1 MQDQDQVKDQEVQV
15 KFTDLKLSE
24 ATLSALDGMG
34 FVSPT
39 PIQAAAIP
47 HLLDGRDLLGKAQ
60 TGTGKTAA
68 FSLPLL
74 SKLNLDQRKPQAIIL
89 APTRE
94 LAIQV
99 AAEVKNLGKNIKGL
113 KVLEIYGGASIVD
126 QMRALKNGTHIVVGT
141 PGRVQDLINR
151 DRLHLDEVQTFV
163 LDEADEMLN
172 MGFVD
177 DVTWIMEKSPETAQ
191 RVLFSATMPP
201 MLRNIVQRFL
211 RNPEHVDVAG
221 KNHTVDKVEQ
231 QYWVVKGIEKDEAMS
246 RLLETEETDASIVFV
261 RTRQDTERLADWLLA
276 RGFKAAALHGDI
288 PQSQR
293 ERTVDNIKQGVIDI
307 LVATDVVA
315 RGLDVPRITHVFNYD
330 IPFDVESYIHRIGR
344 TGRAGRKGKA
354 ILLVRPNQIRMLR
367 TIERVTKSTMSEIQL
382 PERDKVA
389 EARLVKLGAELAE
402 EKEHKAVE
410 KFAELV
416 EKLQE
421 TLEIDA
427 ATLAAI
433 LLKRQQG
440 KRPLFYVGA
449 DPMIAAVE
457 RDKQRRKERRDNP
470 REGGREGGRSF
481 NTQDWDTY
489 QLQVGRDQG
498 VQVKDIVGAL
508 ANELG
513 LVKGSIGAI
522 KLAQGQTYVQLPK
535 AMNSET
541 TGKLSKLRIRQKEV
555 GAVVCD
561 FDDFRESR
569 GGRGGERRGNGG
581 GNGYRGNREGGRGG
595 EGNRGRGGE
604 GHRGQRGSRDGA
616 SAGGNSNGGG
626 YRGNRD
632 GARDGN
638 REGGNRDGE
647 RRFDRNRGG
656 DNRGNHRGER
666 GHGRRTPSSES

>member
-1 MQDQDQVKDQEVQV
+1 M
-15 KFTDLKLSE
+15 SE
-24 ATLSALDGMG
+24 SVIQFNELALNENILSALDSMG

-47 HLLDGRDLLGKAQ
+47 LLLEGRDALGKAQ

-74 SKLNLDQRKPQAIIL
+74 NKIDLNQHKPQAIIM

-94 LAIQV
+94 LASQV
-99 AAEVKNLGKNIKGL
+99 AAEIKNLGRDVKGL

-126 QMRALKNGTHIVVGT
+126 QMRALSRGAHIVVGT
-141 PGRVQDLINR
+141 PGRVKDLLTR
-151 DRLHLDEVQTFV
+151 ERLHLDQAHTFV
-163 LDEADEMLN
+163 LDEADEMLK

-177 DVTWIMEKSPETAQ
+177 DVTWILEKAPESAQ

-201 MLRNIVQRFL
+201 MVKTIVDRYL
-211 RNPEHVDVAG
+211 RNPARVDVAG
-221 KNHTVDKVEQ
+221 TNHTVDKVAQ
-231 QYWVVKGIEKDEAMS
+231 NYWVVKGVEKDEAMS

-261 RTRQDTERLADWLLA
+261 RTRQDTERLADWLSA

-288 PQSQR
+288 PQSIR

-354 ILLVRPNQIRMLR
+354 ILLVRTNQIRMLR
-367 TIERVTKSTMSEIQL
+367 TIERVTKSQMEEIDL
-382 PERDKVA
+382 PARDKVA
-389 EARLVKLGAELAE
+389 EARLVKLGAELEAD
-402 EKEHKAVE
+402 KEHKALE
-410 KFAELV
+410 SFAELI

-421 TLEIDA
+421 SLEIDA
-427 ATLAAI
+427 TTLAAM

-440 KRPLFYVGA
+440 KRPLFYKGP
-449 DPMIAAVE
+449 DPMIEAIE
-457 RDKQRRKERRDNP
+457 RDKKRRKERRENP
-470 REGGREGGRSF
+470 RDSRDGGRNYGG
-481 NTQDWDTY
+481 NTADWETY
-489 QLQVGRDQG
+489 QLQVGREQG

-513 LVKGSIGAI
+513 LTKGSIGAI
-522 KLAQGQTYVQLPK
+522 KLAQGHTFVQLPK
-535 AMNSET
+535 TMNSEV

-569 GGRGGERRGNGG
+569 GGRRDGGPRG
-581 GNGYRGNREGGRGG
+581 GNRDGARQGHRGQREGGGYRGNREGGRG
-595 EGNRGRGGE
+595 
-604 GHRGQRGSRDGA
+604 SRDG
-616 SAGGNSNGGG
+616 G
-626 YRGNRD
+626 
-632 GARDGN
+632 GN
-638 REGGNRDGE
+638 REGGE

-656 DNRGNHRGER
+656 DHRGSHRGER
-666 GHGRRTPSSES
+666 SPRSES

>member
-1 MQDQDQVKDQEVQV
+1 MQDSVIQ
-15 KFTDLKLSE
+15 FSDLSLNDSI
-24 ATLSALDGMG
+24 LSALDGMG

-47 HLLDGRDLLGKAQ
+47 HLLEGADALGKAQ

-74 SKLNLDQRKPQAIIL
+74 NKLDLNQRKPQAIVL

-99 AAEVKNLGKNIKGL
+99 AAEMKNLGKNIKGL

-126 QMRALKNGTHIVVGT
+126 QMRALKSGAHVVVGT

-151 DRLHLDEVQTFV
+151 ERLHLDEVSTFV

-177 DVTWIMEKSPETAQ
+177 DVTAIMEHAPESAQ

-201 MLRNIVQRFL
+201 MLKKIVERFL
-211 RNPEHVDVAG
+211 RDPVTVDVAG
-221 KNHTVDKVEQ
+221 KNHTVDKVQ
-231 QYWVVKGIEKDEAMS
+231 QQFWVVKGVEKDEAMS

-261 RTRQDTERLADWLLA
+261 RTRQDTERLADWLSA

-288 PQSQR
+288 PQSLR
-293 ERTVDNIKQGVIDI
+293 ERTVDHIKQGVIDI

-354 ILLVRPNQIRMLR
+354 ILLVRTNQIRMLR
-367 TIERVTKSTMSEIQL
+367 TIERVTKSSMEEIQL
-382 PERDKVA
+382 PLRDQVA
-389 EARLVKLGAELAE
+389 EARLAKLGAELEA
-402 EKEHKAVE
+402 EKEHKALD
-410 KFAELV
+410 KFTELV
-416 EKLQE
+416 EKLQ
-421 TLEIDA
+421 TSLDIDP
-427 ATLAAI
+427 ATLAAM

-440 KRPLFYVGA
+440 KRPLFYIGE
-449 DPMIAAVE
+449 DPMVEAIE
-457 RDKQRRKERRDNP
+457 RDKQRRKERR
-470 REGGREGGRSF
+470 EGGRDGGRNF
-481 NTQDWDTY
+481 NNQDWDTY
-489 QLQVGRDQG
+489 QLQVGREQG

-513 LVKGSIGAI
+513 LGKGSIGAI
-522 KLAQGQTYVQLPK
+522 KLAQGHTFVQLPK
-535 AMNSET
+535 AMTSDAAN
-541 TGKLSKLRIRQKEV
+541 KLSKLRIRQQDV

-569 GGRGGERRGNGG
+569 GGRRDGGRRDGG
-581 GNGYRGNREGGRGG
+581 RRDGGGYRGNREGGNRGG
-595 EGNRGRGGE
+595 DRREGGRREGGF
-604 GHRGQRGSRDGA
+604 
-616 SAGGNSNGGG
+616 
-626 YRGNRD
+626 RGNRD
-632 GARDGN
+632 GNRDGN
-638 REGGNRDGE
+638 REGGE

-656 DNRGNHRGER
+656 DHRGAHRGER
-666 GHGRRTPSSES
+666 GHGRGRRTDA

>member
-1 MQDQDQVKDQEVQV
+1 MQESEI
-15 KFTDLKLSE
+15 KFSDLELNE
-24 ATLSALDGMG
+24 QILSALDSMG

-39 PIQAAAIP
+39 PIQSASIP
-47 HLLDGRDLLGKAQ
+47 LLLEGKDALGKAQ

-74 SKLNLDQRKPQAIIL
+74 NRLELDQRKPQAIIL

-99 AAEVKNLGKNIKGL
+99 AAEIKNLGKNIRGL

-126 QMRALKNGTHIVVGT
+126 QMRSLKNGTHIVVGT

-151 DRLHLDEVQTFV
+151 DRLHLDEVNTFV

-172 MGFVD
+172 MGFVE
-177 DVTWIMEKSPETAQ
+177 DVTAILEHAPASAQ

-201 MLRNIVQRFL
+201 MLKKIVERFL
-211 RNPEHVDVAG
+211 RDPAFVDVAG

-231 QYWVVKGIEKDEAMS
+231 QFWVVKGIEKDEAMT
-246 RLLETEETDASIVFV
+246 RILETEETDASIVFV
-261 RTRQDTERLADWLLA
+261 RTRQDTERLASYLA
-276 RGFKAAALHGDI
+276 DRGFKVSALHGDI

-293 ERTVDNIKQGVIDI
+293 ERTVDNIKRGVIDI

-354 ILLVRPNQIRMLR
+354 ILLVRTNQMRMLR
-367 TIERVTKSTMSEIQL
+367 TIERVTKSSMAEIQL
-382 PERDKVA
+382 PLRDQVA
-389 EARLVKLGAELAE
+389 EARLNKLGLELQAD
-402 EKEHKAVE
+402 KEHSSLE
-410 KFAELV
+410 KFSELV
-416 EKLQE
+416 EKLQAN
-421 TLEIDA
+421 LEIDA

-433 LLKRQQG
+433 LLRRQQG
-440 KRPLFYVGA
+440 KRPLFYVGD
-449 DPMIAAVE
+449 DPMTSAIE
-457 RDKQRRKERRDNP
+457 RDKKRRTER
-470 REGGREGGRSF
+470 REGGRDGRDGGRDGGRSYGGE
-481 NTQDWDTY
+481 TKDWDTY

-513 LVKGSIGAI
+513 LTKGSIGAI
-522 KLAQGQTYVQLPK
+522 KLAQGHTFVQLPK
-535 AMNSET
+535 SMTSET
-541 TGKLSKLRIRQKEV
+541 TGKLRKLRIRQKET
-555 GAVVCD
+555 AAEISD
-561 FDDFRESR
+561 FNDFRESR
-569 GGRGGERRGNGG
+569 GGRRDGGGQRRSGGEGRRS
-581 GNGYRGNREGGRGG
+581 
-595 EGNRGRGGE
+595 EGNRGGE
-604 GHRGQRGSRDGA
+604 RSG
-616 SAGGNSNGGG
+616 NGGG

-632 GARDGN
+632 GERS
-638 REGGNRDGE
+638 GGGQRDGE

-656 DNRGNHRGER
+656 DNRGNFRGER
-666 GHGRRTPSSES
+666 GHARRGNNTGSGE

>member
-1 MQDQDQVKDQEVQV
+1 MQDSDI
-15 KFTDLKLSE
+15 KFSDLSLNDALLSS
-24 ATLSALDGMG
+24 LNDMG

-47 HLLDGRDLLGKAQ
+47 HLLEGKDALGKAQ

-74 SKLNLDQRKPQAIIL
+74 NNLNLKQYKPQAIIM

-99 AAEVKNLGKNIKGL
+99 AAEIKNLGKNIKGL

-126 QMRALKNGTHIVVGT
+126 QMRALKSGAHIVVGT
-141 PGRVQDLINR
+141 PGRVQDLIKR
-151 DRLHLDEVQTFV
+151 DRLHLDEVNTFV

-177 DVTWIMEKSPETAQ
+177 DVTWIMEQAPESAQ

-201 MLRNIVQRFL
+201 MLKTIVDRFL
-211 RNPEHVDVAG
+211 RDPIRIDVAG
-221 KNHTVDKVEQ
+221 ANHTVEKVEQ
-231 QYWVVKGIEKDEAMS
+231 QFWVVKGVEKDEAMS

-261 RTRQDTERLADWLLA
+261 RTRQDTERLADWLTA

-288 PQSQR
+288 PQSLR
-293 ERTVDNIKQGVIDI
+293 ERTVDHIKNGVIDI

-354 ILLVRPNQIRMLR
+354 ILLVRTNQIRMLR
-367 TIERVTKSTMSEIQL
+367 TIERVTKSSMQEIQL
-382 PERDKVA
+382 PHRDKVA
-389 EARLVKLGAELAE
+389 EARLEKLGTELE
-402 EKEHKAVE
+402 LEKEHSALE
-410 KFAELV
+410 NFAELI

-421 TLEIDA
+421 QLEIDA
-427 ATLAAI
+427 TTLAAM
-433 LLKRQQG
+433 LLKRAQG
-440 KRPLFYVGA
+440 KRPLFYKGP
-449 DPMIAAVE
+449 DPMVAAIE
-457 RDKQRRKERRDNP
+457 REKQRRKERREGNRDGN
-470 REGGREGGRSF
+470 REGRRGDRSF
-481 NTQDWDTY
+481 GGKQDWDTY
-489 QLQVGRDQG
+489 QLQVGREQG

-513 LVKGSIGAI
+513 LSKGSIGAI
-522 KLAQGQTYVQLPK
+522 KLAPEHTFVQLPK

-541 TGKLSKLRIRQKEV
+541 AGKLRKLRIRQKEA

-561 FDDFRESR
+561 FDDFRER
-569 GGRGGERRGNGG
+569 GGRRDGGRRDGNRDGG
-581 GNGYRGNREGGRGG
+581 GYRGNREGGRG
-595 EGNRGRGGE
+595 NRGG
-604 GHRGQRGSRDGA
+604 
-616 SAGGNSNGGG
+616 
-626 YRGNRD
+626 
-632 GARDGN
+632 
-638 REGGNRDGE
+638 RDGE

-656 DNRGNHRGER
+656 DHRGSHRGER
-666 GHGRRTPSSES
+666 SGRGKRHEG

>member
-1 MQDQDQVKDQEVQV
+1 M
-15 KFTDLKLSE
+15 TDSVIQFSDLALNDSI
-24 ATLSALDGMG
+24 LSALDGMG

-47 HLLDGRDLLGKAQ
+47 HLMEGTDALGKAQ

-74 SKLNLDQRKPQAIIL
+74 NKINLSQRKPQAIVL

-99 AAEVKNLGKNIKGL
+99 AAEMKNLGQNISGL

-126 QMRALKNGTHIVVGT
+126 QMRALKSGAHIVVGT

-151 DRLHLDEVQTFV
+151 ERLHLDEVHTFV

-177 DVTWIMEKSPETAQ
+177 DVTEIMEHAPASAQ

-201 MLRNIVQRFL
+201 MLKNIVERFL
-211 RNPEHVDVAG
+211 RDPITIDVAG

-231 QYWVVKGIEKDEAMS
+231 QFWVVKGVEKDEAMS

-261 RTRQDTERLADWLLA
+261 RTRQDTERLADWLCA
-276 RGFKAAALHGDI
+276 RGFKASALHGDI
-288 PQSQR
+288 PQSLR
-293 ERTVDNIKQGVIDI
+293 ERTVDHIKQGVIDI

-354 ILLVRPNQIRMLR
+354 ILLVRTNQIRMLR
-367 TIERVTKSTMSEIQL
+367 TIERVTKSSMEEIQL
-382 PERDKVA
+382 PLRDKVA
-389 EARLVKLGAELAE
+389 EARLVKLGAELE
-402 EKEHKAVE
+402 QEKEHKSLE
-410 KFAELV
+410 KFGELV
-416 EKLQE
+416 EKLQG

-440 KRPLFYVGA
+440 KRPLFYIGE
-449 DPMIAAVE
+449 DPMIEAIE
-457 RDKQRRKERRDNP
+457 RDKQRRKERR
-470 REGGREGGRSF
+470 EGGRDGRGRDRNF
-481 NTQDWDTY
+481 NNQDWDTY

-522 KLAQGQTYVQLPK
+522 KLAQGETYVQLPK
-535 AMNSET
+535 AMSSET
-541 TGKLSKLRIRQKEV
+541 ANKLRKLRIRQKEV

-561 FDDFRESR
+561 FDDFREPR
-569 GGRGGERRGNGG
+569 GRRDGGRRDGGRRDGGYRGNRD
-581 GNGYRGNREGGRGG
+581 GNREGGYRGNREGGRG
-595 EGNRGRGGE
+595 
-604 GHRGQRGSRDGA
+604 
-616 SAGGNSNGGG
+616 
-626 YRGNRD
+626 NRD
-632 GARDGN
+632 GGR
-638 REGGNRDGE
+638 RDGE

-656 DNRGNHRGER
+656 DHRGNHRGER
-666 GHGRRTPSSES
+666 GHSRDRRSEA

>member
-1 MQDQDQVKDQEVQV
+1 MQDSVI
-15 KFTDLKLSE
+15 KFSELSLNDSI
-24 ATLSALDGMG
+24 LSALDGMG

-47 HLLDGRDLLGKAQ
+47 HLLKGSDALGKAQ

-74 SKLNLDQRKPQAIIL
+74 NKIKLDQRKPQAIVL

-99 AAEVKNLGKNIKGL
+99 AAEMKNLGKNIKGL

-126 QMRALKNGTHIVVGT
+126 QMRALKSGAHVVVGT

-151 DRLHLDEVQTFV
+151 ERLHLDEVHTFV

-177 DVTWIMEKSPETAQ
+177 DVTEIMEHAPASAQ

-201 MLRNIVQRFL
+201 MLKNIVERFL
-211 RNPEHVDVAG
+211 RDPVMVDVAG
-221 KNHTVDKVEQ
+221 KNHTVDKVQ
-231 QYWVVKGIEKDEAMS
+231 QQFWVVKGVEKDEAMS

-261 RTRQDTERLADWLLA
+261 RTRQDTERLADWLSA
-276 RGFKAAALHGDI
+276 RGFKASALHGDI
-288 PQSQR
+288 PQSLR
-293 ERTVDNIKQGVIDI
+293 ERTVDHIKQGVIDI

-354 ILLVRPNQIRMLR
+354 ILLVRTNQIRMLR
-367 TIERVTKSTMSEIQL
+367 TIERVTKSSMEEIQL
-382 PERDKVA
+382 PLRDKVA
-389 EARLVKLGAELAE
+389 EARLNKLAE
-402 EKEHKAVE
+402 ELESEKEHKSLD

-416 EKLQE
+416 EKLQT
-421 TLEIDA
+421 TLDIEPV
-427 ATLAAI
+427 TLAAM

-440 KRPLFYVGA
+440 KRPLFYIGE
-449 DPMIAAVE
+449 DPMIEAIE
-457 RDKQRRKERRDNP
+457 RDKQRRKERR
-470 REGGREGGRSF
+470 EGGGRST
-481 NTQDWDTY
+481 NNQDWDTY
-489 QLQVGRDQG
+489 QLQVGREQG

-513 LVKGSIGAI
+513 LGKGSIGAI
-522 KLAQGQTYVQLPK
+522 KLAQGHTFVQLPK
-535 AMNSET
+535 AMTSDAAN
-541 TGKLSKLRIRQKEV
+541 KLSKLRIRQKEV

-569 GGRGGERRGNGG
+569 GRREGGRRDGGRRDGG
-581 GNGYRGNREGGRGG
+581 GYRGNREGGRR
-595 EGNRGRGGE
+595 E
-604 GHRGQRGSRDGA
+604 
-616 SAGGNSNGGG
+616 GGG

-632 GARDGN
+632 GNRDGN
-638 REGGNRDGE
+638 REGGE

-656 DNRGNHRGER
+656 DHRGAHRGER
-666 GHGRRTPSSES
+666 GHSRGRRTPEA

>member
-1 MQDQDQVKDQEVQV
+1 M
-15 KFTDLKLSE
+15 TDSVIQFSDLALNDSI
-24 ATLSALDGMG
+24 LSALEGMG

-47 HLLDGRDLLGKAQ
+47 HLLAGKDALGKAQ

-74 SKLNLDQRKPQAIIL
+74 NKLDLAQRKPQAIVL

-99 AAEVKNLGKNIKGL
+99 AAEIKNLGKNIDGL

-126 QMRALKNGTHIVVGT
+126 QMRALKNGAQIVVGT

-151 DRLHLDEVQTFV
+151 DRLHLDEVHTFV

-177 DVTWIMEKSPETAQ
+177 DVTEIMEHAPESAQ

-201 MLRNIVQRFL
+201 MLKSIVERFL
-211 RNPEHVDVAG
+211 RDPETIDVAG

-231 QYWVVKGIEKDEAMS
+231 QFWVVKGVEKDEAMS

-261 RTRQDTERLADWLLA
+261 RTRQDTERLADWLCA
-276 RGFKAAALHGDI
+276 RGFKASALHGDI
-288 PQSQR
+288 PQSLR
-293 ERTVDNIKQGVIDI
+293 ERTVDHIKQGVIDI

-354 ILLVRPNQIRMLR
+354 ILLVRTNQLRMLR
-367 TIERVTKSTMSEIQL
+367 TIERVTKSSMEEIQL
-382 PERDKVA
+382 PHRDKVA
-389 EARLVKLGAELAE
+389 ESRLAKLGAELE
-402 EKEHKAVE
+402 TEKEHKALE

-421 TLEIDA
+421 SLELDA

-440 KRPLFYVGA
+440 KRPLFYIGE
-449 DPMIAAVE
+449 DPMTEAIE
-457 RDKQRRKERRDNP
+457 RDKQRRKERREGGRD
-470 REGGREGGRSF
+470 GGREGGRSF

-489 QLQVGRDQG
+489 QLQVGREQG

-513 LVKGSIGAI
+513 LTKGSIGAI
-522 KLAQGQTYVQLPK
+522 KLAQGETYVQLPK
-535 AMNSET
+535 AMSSET
-541 TGKLSKLRIRQKEV
+541 AGKLRKLRIRQKQV
-555 GAVVCD
+555 DAVVCD
-561 FDDFRESR
+561 FNDFREPRRSGR
-569 GGRGGERRGNGG
+569 DGGPRRDGGFRGNREG
-581 GNGYRGNREGGRGG
+581 GNREGNREGGYRGNREGGR
-595 EGNRGRGGE
+595 
-604 GHRGQRGSRDGA
+604 
-616 SAGGNSNGGG
+616 
-626 YRGNRD
+626 
-632 GARDGN
+632 DGN
-638 REGGNRDGE
+638 REGGRARREGE

-656 DNRGNHRGER
+656 DHRGNYRGER
-666 GHGRRTPSSES
+666 GHGRSTRSEG

>member
-1 MQDQDQVKDQEVQV
+1 MQDSNIQ
-15 KFTDLKLSE
+15 FSE
-24 ATLSALDGMG
+24 LALNDTLLSALNEMG

-39 PIQAAAIP
+39 PIQAASIP
-47 HLLDGRDLLGKAQ
+47 FLLEGRDALGKAQ

-74 SKLNLDQRKPQAIIL
+74 NRLDLKQYKPQAIIL

-99 AAEVKNLGKNIKGL
+99 AAEIKNLGRNVTGL
-113 KVLEIYGGASIVD
+113 KVLEIYGGASIVE
-126 QMRALKNGTHIVVGT
+126 QMKSLKAGAHIVVGT

-151 DRLHLDEVQTFV
+151 DRLHLGEVKTFV

-177 DVTWIMEKSPETAQ
+177 DVTAIMEHAPETAQ

-201 MLRNIVQRFL
+201 MLKNIVDRFL
-211 RNPEHVDVAG
+211 RDPARIDVAG
-221 KNHTVDKVEQ
+221 SNHTVEKVEQ
-231 QYWVVKGIEKDEAMS
+231 QFWVVKGVEKDEAMT
-246 RLLETEETDASIVFV
+246 RMLETEETDASIVFV
-261 RTRQDTERLADWLLA
+261 RTRQDTERLADYLSE
-276 RGFKAAALHGDI
+276 RGFKVAALHGDI
-288 PQSQR
+288 PQSLR
-293 ERTVDNIKQGVIDI
+293 ERTVDHIKKGVIDI

-354 ILLVRPNQIRMLR
+354 ILLVRTNQIRMLR
-367 TIERVTKSTMSEIQL
+367 TIERVTKSSMEEIQL
-382 PERDKVA
+382 PLRDQVA
-389 EARLVKLGAELAE
+389 EARLAKLGAELAA
-402 EKEHKAVE
+402 EKESDSLE
-410 KFAELV
+410 NFAELV
-416 EKLQE
+416 EKLQA

-427 ATLAAI
+427 TTLAAMF
-433 LLKRQQG
+433 LRRAQG
-440 KRPLFYVGA
+440 KRPLFYKGP

-457 RDKQRRKERRDNP
+457 RDKQRRRDGRDN
-470 REGGREGGRSF
+470 RGEGRDSRRGEGRSF
-481 NTQDWDTY
+481 GNNTAQDWDTY

-513 LVKGSIGAI
+513 LTKGSIGAI
-522 KLAQGQTYVQLPK
+522 KLAQGHTFVQLPK
-535 AMNSET
+535 AMNTDTAS
-541 TGKLSKLRIRQKEV
+541 KLRKLRIRQKDV

-569 GGRGGERRGNGG
+569 GGRGGEGRR
-581 GNGYRGNREGGRGG
+581 E
-595 EGNRGRGGE
+595 
-604 GHRGQRGSRDGA
+604 
-616 SAGGNSNGGG
+616 GG

-638 REGGNRDGE
+638 RGGYRGNREGRDGE

-656 DNRGNHRGER
+656 DHRGSYRGER
-666 GHGRRTPSSES
+666 SSRGGNRSDA

>member
-1 MQDQDQVKDQEVQV
+1 MSETVIQ
-15 KFTDLKLSE
+15 FSDLALNS
-24 ATLSALDGMG
+24 AVLSALSEMG

-47 HLLDGRDLLGKAQ
+47 HLLEGRDALGKAQ

-74 SKLNLDQRKPQAIIL
+74 NKIDLSQHKPQAIIM

-99 AAEVKNLGKNIKGL
+99 AAEIKNLGQNIKGL

-126 QMRALKNGTHIVVGT
+126 QMRFLRSGAHIVVGT
-141 PGRVQDLINR
+141 PGRVKDLITR
-151 DRLHLDEVQTFV
+151 ERLHLDECHTFV
-163 LDEADEMLN
+163 LDEADEMLK

-177 DVTWIMEKSPETAQ
+177 DVTWIMEQAPESAQ

-201 MLRNIVQRFL
+201 MVKTIVDRFL
-211 RNPEHVDVAG
+211 RNPARVDVAG
-221 KNHTVDKVEQ
+221 SNQTVEKVEQ
-231 QYWVVKGIEKDEAMS
+231 QFWVVKGVEKDEAMS

-261 RTRQDTERLADWLLA
+261 RTRQDTERLADWLSS

-288 PQSQR
+288 PQSLR
-293 ERTVDNIKQGVIDI
+293 ERTVDHIKQGVIDI

-354 ILLVRPNQIRMLR
+354 ILLVRTNQLRMLR
-367 TIERVTKSTMSEIQL
+367 TIERVTRSSMEEIQL
-382 PERDKVA
+382 PHRDQVA
-389 EARLVKLGAELAE
+389 EARLTLLAAELAA
-402 EKEHKAVE
+402 EKENNTVLD

-416 EKLQE
+416 EKLQAS
-421 TLEIDA
+421 LEMDA
-427 ATLAAI
+427 ATLCAI

-440 KRPLFYVGA
+440 KRPLFYTGE

-457 RDKQRRKERRDNP
+457 RDKQRRRERRDD
-470 REGGREGGRSF
+470 RGEGGRREFGSRDKA
-481 NTQDWDTY
+481 DWETY

-513 LVKGSIGAI
+513 LTKGSIGAI
-522 KLAQGQTYVQLPK
+522 KLAQGHTFVQLPK
-535 AMNSET
+535 TMSAEV
-541 TGKLSKLRIRQKEV
+541 TGKLRKLRIRQKEV

-569 GGRGGERRGNGG
+569 GRREGGRREGGNRDGGFRGNRDGAPRREGG
-581 GNGYRGNREGGRGG
+581 FRGNREGG
-595 EGNRGRGGE
+595 
-604 GHRGQRGSRDGA
+604 S
-616 SAGGNSNGGG
+616 
-626 YRGNRD
+626 
-632 GARDGN
+632 
-638 REGGNRDGE
+638 REGGE

-656 DNRGNHRGER
+656 DNRGNYRGER
-666 GHGRRTPSSES
+666 GHSRRSQEA

>member
-1 MQDQDQVKDQEVQV
+1 M
-15 KFTDLKLSE
+15 TDSTIQFSDLALND
-24 ATLSALDGMG
+24 AILSALDGMG

-47 HLLDGRDLLGKAQ
+47 HLLEGKDALGKAQ

-74 SKLNLDQRKPQAIIL
+74 NKLDLGQRKPQAVVL

-99 AAEVKNLGKNIKGL
+99 AAEVKNLGKNVAGL

-126 QMRALKNGTHIVVGT
+126 QMRALKSGAHIVVGT

-151 DRLHLDEVQTFV
+151 DRLHLDEVHTFV

-177 DVTWIMEKSPETAQ
+177 DVTEIMEHAPETAQ

-201 MLRNIVQRFL
+201 MLKKIVDRFL
-211 RNPEHVDVAG
+211 REPEYIDVAG

-231 QYWVVKGIEKDEAMS
+231 QFWVVKGVEKDEAMS

-261 RTRQDTERLADWLLA
+261 RTRQDTERLADWLSA

-288 PQSQR
+288 PQSLR
-293 ERTVDNIKQGVIDI
+293 ERTVDHIKQGVIDI

-354 ILLVRPNQIRMLR
+354 ILLVRTNQIRMLR
-367 TIERVTKSTMSEIQL
+367 TIERVTKSSMEEIQL
-382 PERDKVA
+382 PLRDKVA
-389 EARLVKLGAELAE
+389 EARLVKLGEELAQE
-402 EKEHKAVE
+402 TEHKSLD

-440 KRPLFYVGA
+440 KRPLFYIGE
-449 DPMIAAVE
+449 DPMIAAIE
-457 RDKQRRKERRDNP
+457 RDKQRRKERRENRD
-470 REGGREGGRSF
+470 RDGGRDGGRNF

-489 QLQVGRDQG
+489 QLQVGREQG

-513 LVKGSIGAI
+513 LTKGSIGAI
-522 KLAQGQTYVQLPK
+522 KLDRESTYVQLPK
-535 AMNSET
+535 AMTSDVA
-541 TGKLSKLRIRQKEV
+541 GKLQKLRIRQKEA
-555 GAVVCD
+555 GAVVVD
-561 FDDFRESR
+561 FNDFREPR
-569 GGRGGERRGNGG
+569 GRRDGGR
-581 GNGYRGNREGGRGG
+581 
-595 EGNRGRGGE
+595 
-604 GHRGQRGSRDGA
+604 RD
-616 SAGGNSNGGG
+616 GGG

-632 GARDGN
+632 GNRDGGGYRGNRDGN
-638 REGGNRDGE
+638 REGGRGRGRDGE

-656 DNRGNHRGER
+656 DHRGSHRGER
-666 GHGRRTPSSES
+666 SFSRGNRRDEA

>member
-1 MQDQDQVKDQEVQV
+1 MQDSVIQ
-15 KFTDLKLSE
+15 FSDLSLNDSI
-24 ATLSALDGMG
+24 LSALDGMG

-47 HLLDGRDLLGKAQ
+47 HLLEGADALGKAQ

-74 SKLNLDQRKPQAIIL
+74 NKLDLNQRKPQAIVL

-99 AAEVKNLGKNIKGL
+99 AAEMKNLGKNIKGL

-126 QMRALKNGTHIVVGT
+126 QMRALKSGAHVVVGT

-151 DRLHLDEVQTFV
+151 ERLYLDEVSTFV

-177 DVTWIMEKSPETAQ
+177 DVTAIMEHAPESAQ

-201 MLRNIVQRFL
+201 MLKKIVERFL
-211 RNPEHVDVAG
+211 RDPVTVDVAG
-221 KNHTVDKVEQ
+221 KNHTVDKVQ
-231 QYWVVKGIEKDEAMS
+231 QQFWVVKGVEKDEAMS

-261 RTRQDTERLADWLLA
+261 RTRQDTERLADWLSA

-288 PQSQR
+288 PQSLR
-293 ERTVDNIKQGVIDI
+293 ERTVDHIKQGVIDI

-354 ILLVRPNQIRMLR
+354 ILLVRTNQIRMLR
-367 TIERVTKSTMSEIQL
+367 TIERVTKSSMEEIQL
-382 PERDKVA
+382 PLRDQVA
-389 EARLVKLGAELAE
+389 EARLAKLGAELEA
-402 EKEHKAVE
+402 EKEHKALD

-416 EKLQE
+416 EKLQ
-421 TLEIDA
+421 TSLDIDP
-427 ATLAAI
+427 ATLAAM

-440 KRPLFYVGA
+440 KRPLFYIGE
-449 DPMIAAVE
+449 DPMVEAIE
-457 RDKQRRKERRDNP
+457 RDKQRRKERR
-470 REGGREGGRSF
+470 EGGRDGGRNF
-481 NTQDWDTY
+481 NNQDWDTY
-489 QLQVGRDQG
+489 QLQVGREQG

-513 LVKGSIGAI
+513 LGKGSIGAI
-522 KLAQGQTYVQLPK
+522 KLAQGHTFVQLPK
-535 AMNSET
+535 AMTSDAAN
-541 TGKLSKLRIRQKEV
+541 KLSKLRIRQQDV

-569 GGRGGERRGNGG
+569 GGRRDGGRRDGG
-581 GNGYRGNREGGRGG
+581 GYRGNREGG
-595 EGNRGRGGE
+595 NRGREGGRRE
-604 GHRGQRGSRDGA
+604 GGF
-616 SAGGNSNGGG
+616 
-626 YRGNRD
+626 RGNRD
-632 GARDGN
+632 GNRDGN
-638 REGGNRDGE
+638 REGGE

-656 DNRGNHRGER
+656 DHRGAHRGER
-666 GHGRRTPSSES
+666 GHGRGRRTDA

>member
-1 MQDQDQVKDQEVQV
+1 MQDSVIQ
-15 KFTDLKLSE
+15 FSDLSLNDSI
-24 ATLSALDGMG
+24 LSALDGMG

-47 HLLDGRDLLGKAQ
+47 HLLEGADALGKAQ

-74 SKLNLDQRKPQAIIL
+74 NKLDLNQRKPQAIVL

-99 AAEVKNLGKNIKGL
+99 AAEMKNLGKNIKGL

-126 QMRALKNGTHIVVGT
+126 QMRALKSGAHVVVGT

-151 DRLHLDEVQTFV
+151 ERLHLDEVSTFV

-177 DVTWIMEKSPETAQ
+177 DVTAIMEHAPESAQ

-201 MLRNIVQRFL
+201 MLKKIVERFL
-211 RNPEHVDVAG
+211 RDPVTVDVAG
-221 KNHTVDKVEQ
+221 KNHTVDKVQ
-231 QYWVVKGIEKDEAMS
+231 QQFWVVKGVEKDEAMS

-261 RTRQDTERLADWLLA
+261 RTRQDTERLADWLSA

-288 PQSQR
+288 PQSLR
-293 ERTVDNIKQGVIDI
+293 ERTVDHIKQGVIDI

-354 ILLVRPNQIRMLR
+354 ILLVRTNQIRMLR
-367 TIERVTKSTMSEIQL
+367 TIERVTKSSMEEIQL
-382 PERDKVA
+382 PLRDQVA
-389 EARLVKLGAELAE
+389 EARLAQLGAELEAE
-402 EKEHKAVE
+402 KDHKSLD

-416 EKLQE
+416 EKLQ
-421 TLEIDA
+421 TSLEIDPA
-427 ATLAAI
+427 MLAAM

-440 KRPLFYVGA
+440 KRPLFYIGE
-449 DPMIAAVE
+449 DPMVEAIE
-457 RDKQRRKERRDNP
+457 RDKQRRKERREGRDN
-470 REGGREGGRSF
+470 GGRNF
-481 NTQDWDTY
+481 NNQDWDTY
-489 QLQVGRDQG
+489 QLQVGREQG

-513 LVKGSIGAI
+513 LGKGSIGAI
-522 KLAQGQTYVQLPK
+522 KLAQGHTFVQLPK
-535 AMNSET
+535 AMTSEAAS
-541 TGKLSKLRIRQKEV
+541 KLSKLRIRQQDV

-569 GGRGGERRGNGG
+569 GGRRD
-581 GNGYRGNREGGRGG
+581 GGR
-595 EGNRGRGGE
+595 
-604 GHRGQRGSRDGA
+604 RD
-616 SAGGNSNGGG
+616 GG

-632 GARDGN
+632 GARREGGGRRDGGFRGNRDGN
-638 REGGNRDGE
+638 REGGE

-656 DNRGNHRGER
+656 DHRGNYRGER
-666 GHGRRTPSSES
+666 GHGRGRRTQDA

>member
-1 MQDQDQVKDQEVQV
+1 MQDSVIQ
-15 KFTDLKLSE
+15 FSDLSLNDSI
-24 ATLSALDGMG
+24 LSALDGMG

-47 HLLDGRDLLGKAQ
+47 HLLEGADALGKAQ

-74 SKLNLDQRKPQAIIL
+74 NKLDLDQRKPQAIVL

-99 AAEVKNLGKNIKGL
+99 AAEMKNLGKNIKGL

-126 QMRALKNGTHIVVGT
+126 QMRALKNGAHVVVGT

-151 DRLHLDEVQTFV
+151 ERLHLDEVSTFV

-177 DVTWIMEKSPETAQ
+177 DVTAIMEHAPESAQ

-201 MLRNIVQRFL
+201 MLKNIVERFL
-211 RNPEHVDVAG
+211 RDPVTVDVAG
-221 KNHTVDKVEQ
+221 KNHTVDKVQ
-231 QYWVVKGIEKDEAMS
+231 QQFWVVKGVEKDEAMS

-261 RTRQDTERLADWLLA
+261 RTRQDTERLADWLSA

-288 PQSQR
+288 PQSLR
-293 ERTVDNIKQGVIDI
+293 ERTVDHIKQGVIDI

-354 ILLVRPNQIRMLR
+354 ILLVRTNQIRMLR
-367 TIERVTKSTMSEIQL
+367 TIERVTKSSMEEIQL
-382 PERDKVA
+382 PLRDQVA
-389 EARLVKLGAELAE
+389 EARLSKLAAELEA
-402 EKEHKAVE
+402 EKEHKSLD

-416 EKLQE
+416 EKLQ
-421 TLEIDA
+421 TSLEIDPA
-427 ATLAAI
+427 MLAAM

-440 KRPLFYVGA
+440 KRPLFYIGE
-449 DPMIAAVE
+449 DPMVEAIE
-457 RDKQRRKERRDNP
+457 RDKQRRKER

-489 QLQVGRDQG
+489 QLQVGREQG

-513 LVKGSIGAI
+513 LGKGSIGAI
-522 KLAQGQTYVQLPK
+522 KLAQGHTFVQLPK
-535 AMNSET
+535 AMTSDAAS
-541 TGKLSKLRIRQKEV
+541 KLSKLRIRQQEV

-569 GGRGGERRGNGG
+569 GGGRRDGGRRDGG
-581 GNGYRGNREGGRGG
+581 GYRGNREGGN
-595 EGNRGRGGE
+595 GNRGGDRREGGRRE
-604 GHRGQRGSRDGA
+604 GGF
-616 SAGGNSNGGG
+616 
-626 YRGNRD
+626 RGN
-632 GARDGN
+632 RDGN
-638 REGGNRDGE
+638 REGGNREGNREGGE

-656 DNRGNHRGER
+656 DHRGAHRGER
-666 GHGRRTPSSES
+666 GHGRGRRTQDA

>member
-1 MQDQDQVKDQEVQV
+1 MQD
-15 KFTDLKLSE
+15 SE
-24 ATLSALDGMG
+24 IQFSQLALNDALLSALNEMG

-47 HLLDGRDLLGKAQ
+47 FLLEGKDALGKAQ

-68 FSLPLL
+68 FSLPI
-74 SKLNLDQRKPQAIIL
+74 LNALDIKQYKPQAIIL

-99 AAEVKNLGKNIKGL
+99 AAEIKNLGRNIKGL

-126 QMRALKNGTHIVVGT
+126 QMRALKSGAHIIVGT
-141 PGRVQDLINR
+141 PGRVEDLIKR
-151 DRLHLDEVQTFV
+151 DRLHLDEVKTFV

-177 DVTWIMEKSPETAQ
+177 DVTWIMEHAPESAQ

-201 MLRNIVQRFL
+201 MLKTIVDRFL
-211 RNPEHVDVAG
+211 REPARIDVAG
-221 KNHTVDKVEQ
+221 SNHTVEKVEQ
-231 QYWVVKGIEKDEAMS
+231 QFWVVKGVEKDEAMS

-261 RTRQDTERLADWLLA
+261 RTRQDTERLADWLSA

-288 PQSQR
+288 PQSLR
-293 ERTVDNIKQGVIDI
+293 ERTVDHIKKGVIDI

-354 ILLVRPNQIRMLR
+354 ILLVRTNQIRMLR
-367 TIERVTKSTMSEIQL
+367 TIERVTKSSMEEIQL
-382 PERDKVA
+382 PLRDKVA
-389 EARLVKLGAELAE
+389 QARLEKLGTELE
-402 EKEHKAVE
+402 LEKEHTSLE
-410 KFAELV
+410 NFAELV

-421 TLEIDA
+421 SLEIDTT
-427 ATLAAI
+427 TLAAM
-433 LLKRQQG
+433 LLKRTQG
-440 KRPLFYVGA
+440 KRPLFYKGP
-449 DPMIAAVE
+449 DPMVAAIE
-457 RDKQRRKERRDNP
+457 RDKQRRKERR
-470 REGGREGGRSF
+470 EGGRDGRRGEGRSF
-481 NTQDWDTY
+481 GGNQDWDTY
-489 QLQVGRDQG
+489 QLQVGREQG

-513 LVKGSIGAI
+513 LTKGSIGAI
-522 KLAQGQTYVQLPK
+522 KLAQGHTFVQLPK

-541 TGKLSKLRIRQKEV
+541 AGKLRKLRIRQKEA
-555 GAVVCD
+555 GAVVVD
-561 FDDFRESR
+561 YDDFRER
-569 GGRGGERRGNGG
+569 GGRRD
-581 GNGYRGNREGGRGG
+581 GGR
-595 EGNRGRGGE
+595 
-604 GHRGQRGSRDGA
+604 RDG
-616 SAGGNSNGGG
+616 GRREGG

-632 GARDGN
+632 GNRDGN
-638 REGGNRDGE
+638 RNHRGGE

-656 DNRGNHRGER
+656 DNRGSYRGER
-666 GHGRRTPSSES
+666 SGGRGRRDEA

>member
-1 MQDQDQVKDQEVQV
+1 MQDTAIQ
-15 KFTDLKLSE
+15 FSDLALNSDI
-24 ATLSALDGMG
+24 LSALNEMG

-47 HLLDGRDLLGKAQ
+47 FLLDGRDALGKAQ

-74 SKLNLDQRKPQAIIL
+74 NKLDLSQYKPQAIVM

-113 KVLEIYGGASIVD
+113 KVLEIYGGASILD
-126 QMRALKNGTHIVVGT
+126 QMRALKSGAHIVVGT
-141 PGRVQDLINR
+141 PGRVKDLITR
-151 DRLHLDEVQTFV
+151 DRLHLDECHTFI
-163 LDEADEMLN
+163 LDEADEMLK

-177 DVTWIMEKSPETAQ
+177 DVTWIMEQAPESAQ

-201 MLRNIVQRFL
+201 MVKDIVERYL
-211 RNPEHVDVAG
+211 RNPESIDVAG
-221 KNHTVDKVEQ
+221 SNQTVAKVEQ
-231 QYWVVKGIEKDEAMS
+231 QYWVVKGVEKDEAMA

-261 RTRQDTERLADWLLA
+261 RTRQDTERLADWLCA

-288 PQSQR
+288 PQSLR
-293 ERTVDNIKQGVIDI
+293 ERTVDHIKQGVIDI

-354 ILLVRPNQIRMLR
+354 ILLVRTNQIRMLR
-367 TIERVTKSTMSEIQL
+367 TIERVTRSSMEEIQL
-382 PERDKVA
+382 PHRDKVA
-389 EARLVKLGAELAE
+389 ESRLNKLGLELAE
-402 EKEHKAVE
+402 DKEHSSLE
-410 KFAELV
+410 RFTDLI
-416 EKLQE
+416 EKLQAS
-421 TLEIDA
+421 LEIDST
-427 ATLAAI
+427 TLAAI

-449 DPMIAAVE
+449 DPMIEAME
-457 RDKQRRKERRDNP
+457 REKSRRRERRDDRRDGDRP
-470 REGGREGGRSF
+470 ARREFGGRDQE
-481 NTQDWDTY
+481 NHDWNTY

-513 LVKGSIGAI
+513 LTKGSIGAI
-522 KLAQGQTYVQLPK
+522 KLAQGHTFVQLPK
-535 AMNSET
+535 SMSSDVTN
-541 TGKLSKLRIRQKEV
+541 KLRKLRIRQKEV

-569 GGRGGERRGNGG
+569 GGRRDGGAPRRDGA
-581 GNGYRGNREGGRGG
+581 RRPEGNREGGFRGG
-595 EGNRGRGGE
+595 
-604 GHRGQRGSRDGA
+604 
-616 SAGGNSNGGG
+616 
-626 YRGNRD
+626 
-632 GARDGN
+632 
-638 REGGNRDGE
+638 REGGREGCRGRSGEGRPFREGE
-647 RRFDRNRGG
+647 RRFERNRSGESSG
-656 DNRGNHRGER
+656 SYRGER
-666 GHGRRTPSSES
+666 GHGQSRRRDEA

>member
-1 MQDQDQVKDQEVQV
+1 MQESVIQ
-15 KFTDLKLSE
+15 FSDLALNS
-24 ATLSALDGMG
+24 AILSALNEMG

-47 HLLDGRDLLGKAQ
+47 LLLEGRDALGKAQ

-74 SKLNLDQRKPQAIIL
+74 NKLDLSQYKPQAIVM

-99 AAEVKNLGKNIKGL
+99 AAEIKNLGQNIKGL

-126 QMRALKNGTHIVVGT
+126 QMRALKSGAHIVVGT
-141 PGRVQDLINR
+141 PGRVKDLISR
-151 DRLHLDEVQTFV
+151 ERLHLDECHTFV
-163 LDEADEMLN
+163 LDEADEMLK

-177 DVTWIMEKSPETAQ
+177 DVTWIMEQAPETAQ

-201 MLRNIVQRFL
+201 MVKDIVDRFL
-211 RNPEHVDVAG
+211 REPARVDVAG
-221 KNHTVDKVEQ
+221 SNQTVAKVEQ
-231 QYWVVKGIEKDEAMS
+231 QFWVVKGVEKDEAMA

-261 RTRQDTERLADWLLA
+261 RTRQDTERLADWLCA

-288 PQSQR
+288 PQSLR
-293 ERTVDNIKQGVIDI
+293 ERTVDHIKQGVIDI

-354 ILLVRPNQIRMLR
+354 ILLVRTNQIRMLR
-367 TIERVTKSTMSEIQL
+367 TIERVTRSSMEEIQL
-382 PERDKVA
+382 PHRDKVA
-389 EARLVKLGAELAE
+389 EARLSQLAVELEA
-402 EKEHKAVE
+402 EKEHTSLE
-410 KFAELV
+410 KFSELV
-416 EKLQE
+416 EKLQAS
-421 TLEIDA
+421 LELDA
-427 ATLAAI
+427 TTLAAI

-440 KRPLFYVGA
+440 KRPLFYVGE
-449 DPMIAAVE
+449 DPMLEAME
-457 RDKQRRKERRDNP
+457 RDKARRRER
-470 REGGREGGRSF
+470 REGGDRREGRREF
-481 NTQDWDTY
+481 AANTDWETY

-513 LVKGSIGAI
+513 LTKGSIGAI
-522 KLAQGQTYVQLPK
+522 KLAQGHTFVQLPK
-535 AMNSET
+535 EMSADV
-541 TGKLSKLRIRQKEV
+541 TGKLRKLRIRQKEV

-569 GGRGGERRGNGG
+569 GRREGGF
-581 GNGYRGNREGGRGG
+581 RGNREGGSREGG
-595 EGNRGRGGE
+595 RREGGFR
-604 GHRGQRGSRDGA
+604 
-616 SAGGNSNGGG
+616 
-626 YRGNRD
+626 
-632 GARDGN
+632 GN
-638 REGGNRDGE
+638 REGGSREGGFRGNREGGE

-656 DNRGNHRGER
+656 DHRGNHRGER
-666 GHGRRTPSSES
+666 GHSRRTEA

>member
-1 MQDQDQVKDQEVQV
+1 MQDSVIQ
-15 KFTDLKLSE
+15 FSDLSLNDSI
-24 ATLSALDGMG
+24 LSALDGMG

-47 HLLDGRDLLGKAQ
+47 HLLEGADALGKAQ

-74 SKLNLDQRKPQAIIL
+74 NKLDLDQRKPQAIVL

-99 AAEVKNLGKNIKGL
+99 AAEMKNLGKNIKGL

-126 QMRALKNGTHIVVGT
+126 QMRALKNGAHVVVGT

-151 DRLHLDEVQTFV
+151 ERLHLDEVNTFV

-177 DVTWIMEKSPETAQ
+177 DVTAIMEHAPESAQ

-201 MLRNIVQRFL
+201 MLKNIVERFL
-211 RNPEHVDVAG
+211 RDPVTVDVAG
-221 KNHTVDKVEQ
+221 KNHTVDKVQ
-231 QYWVVKGIEKDEAMS
+231 QQFWVVKGVEKDEAMS

-261 RTRQDTERLADWLLA
+261 RTRQDTERLADWLSA

-288 PQSQR
+288 PQSLR
-293 ERTVDNIKQGVIDI
+293 ERTVDHIKQGVIDI

-354 ILLVRPNQIRMLR
+354 ILLVRTNQIRMLR
-367 TIERVTKSTMSEIQL
+367 TIERVTKSSMEEIQL
-382 PERDKVA
+382 PLRDQVA
-389 EARLVKLGAELAE
+389 EARLNKLAAELEA
-402 EKEHKAVE
+402 EKEHKALD

-416 EKLQE
+416 EKLQ
-421 TLEIDA
+421 TSLEIDPA
-427 ATLAAI
+427 MLAAM

-440 KRPLFYVGA
+440 KRPLFYIGE
-449 DPMIAAVE
+449 DPMVEAIE
-457 RDKQRRKERRDNP
+457 RDKQRRKER

-481 NTQDWDTY
+481 NNQDWDTY
-489 QLQVGRDQG
+489 QLQVGREQG

-513 LVKGSIGAI
+513 LGKGSIGAI
-522 KLAQGQTYVQLPK
+522 KLAQGHTFVQLPK
-535 AMNSET
+535 AMTSEAAS
-541 TGKLSKLRIRQKEV
+541 KLSKLRIRQQDV

-569 GGRGGERRGNGG
+569 GGR
-581 GNGYRGNREGGRGG
+581 
-595 EGNRGRGGE
+595 
-604 GHRGQRGSRDGA
+604 RDG
-616 SAGGNSNGGG
+616 GF
-626 YRGNRD
+626 R
-632 GARDGN
+632 GN
-638 REGGNRDGE
+638 REGGNRGGERREGGRREGGFRGNRDGNREGNREGGE

-656 DNRGNHRGER
+656 DHRGNYRGER
-666 GHGRRTPSSES
+666 GHGRGRRTQDA

>member
-1 MQDQDQVKDQEVQV
+1 MQDSVIQ
-15 KFTDLKLSE
+15 FSDLSLNDSI
-24 ATLSALDGMG
+24 LSALDGMG

-47 HLLDGRDLLGKAQ
+47 HLLEGADALGKAQ

-74 SKLNLDQRKPQAIIL
+74 NKLDLNQRKPQAIVL

-99 AAEVKNLGKNIKGL
+99 AAEMKNLGKNIKGL

-126 QMRALKNGTHIVVGT
+126 QMRALKNGAHVIVGT

-151 DRLHLDEVQTFV
+151 ERLHLDEVSTFV

-177 DVTWIMEKSPETAQ
+177 DVTAIMEHAPESAQ

-201 MLRNIVQRFL
+201 MLKKIVERFL
-211 RNPEHVDVAG
+211 RDPVMVDVAG
-221 KNHTVDKVEQ
+221 KNHTVDKVQ
-231 QYWVVKGIEKDEAMS
+231 QQFWVVKGVEKDEAMS

-261 RTRQDTERLADWLLA
+261 RTRQDTERLADWLSA

-293 ERTVDNIKQGVIDI
+293 ERTVDHIKQGVIDI

-354 ILLVRPNQIRMLR
+354 ILLVRTNQIRMLR
-367 TIERVTKSTMSEIQL
+367 TIERVTKSSMEEIQL
-382 PERDKVA
+382 PLRDQVA
-389 EARLVKLGAELAE
+389 EARVAKLGAELEA
-402 EKEHKAVE
+402 EKEHKSLD

-416 EKLQE
+416 EKLQ
-421 TLEIDA
+421 TSLEIDPA
-427 ATLAAI
+427 MLAAM

-440 KRPLFYVGA
+440 KRPLFYIGE
-449 DPMIAAVE
+449 DPMVEAIE
-457 RDKQRRKERRDNP
+457 RDKQRRKDR
-470 REGGREGGRSF
+470 REGGRDGGRDGGRNF
-481 NTQDWDTY
+481 NNQDWDTY
-489 QLQVGRDQG
+489 QLQVGREQG

-513 LVKGSIGAI
+513 LGKGSIGAI
-522 KLAQGQTYVQLPK
+522 KLAQGHTFVQLPK
-535 AMNSET
+535 AMTFEAAN
-541 TGKLSKLRIRQKEV
+541 KLSKLRIRQQDV

-569 GGRGGERRGNGG
+569 GGRRDGGRRDGG
-581 GNGYRGNREGGRGG
+581 GYRGNREGGRREGG
-595 EGNRGRGGE
+595 F
-604 GHRGQRGSRDGA
+604 
-616 SAGGNSNGGG
+616 
-626 YRGNRD
+626 RGNRE
-632 GARDGN
+632 GSRDGN
-638 REGGNRDGE
+638 REGGE

-656 DNRGNHRGER
+656 DHRGNYRGER
-666 GHGRRTPSSES
+666 GHGRSRRTQDA

>member
-1 MQDQDQVKDQEVQV
+1 MQDSEI
-15 KFTDLKLSE
+15 KFSDLELND
-24 ATLSALDGMG
+24 ALLSALDEMG

-39 PIQAAAIP
+39 PIQSASIP
-47 HLLDGRDLLGKAQ
+47 FLLEGRDALGKAQ

-68 FSLPLL
+68 FSLPI
-74 SKLNLDQRKPQAIIL
+74 LNKIDIKQYKPQTIVL

-99 AAEVKNLGKNIKGL
+99 AAEIKNLGRNVKGL

-126 QMRALKNGTHIVVGT
+126 QMRALKSGAHIVVGT

-151 DRLHLDEVQTFV
+151 DRLHLDEVNTFV

-177 DVTWIMEKSPETAQ
+177 DVTAIMEHAPESAQ

-201 MLRNIVQRFL
+201 MLKKIVDRFL
-211 RNPEHVDVAG
+211 RDPARIDVAG
-221 KNHTVDKVEQ
+221 SNHTVEKVEQ
-231 QYWVVKGIEKDEAMS
+231 QFWVVKGVEKDEAMT

-261 RTRQDTERLADWLLA
+261 RTRQDTERLADYLSA
-276 RGFKAAALHGDI
+276 RGFKVAALHGDI
-288 PQSQR
+288 PQSLR
-293 ERTVDNIKQGVIDI
+293 ERTVDHIKKGVIDI

-354 ILLVRPNQIRMLR
+354 ILLVRTNQIRMLR
-367 TIERVTKSTMSEIQL
+367 TIERVTRSSMEEIQL
-382 PERDKVA
+382 PLRDKVA
-389 EARLVKLGAELAE
+389 EARLEKLGAELE
-402 EKEHKAVE
+402 GEKENASLE
-410 KFAELV
+410 NFAELV
-416 EKLQE
+416 GKLQE

-427 ATLAAI
+427 TTLAAM
-433 LLKRQQG
+433 LLKRAQG
-440 KRPLFYVGA
+440 KRPLFYKGP
-449 DPMIAAVE
+449 DPMIAAIE
-457 RDKQRRKERRDNP
+457 RDKQRRKERR
-470 REGGREGGRSF
+470 ESGRDGRDGRRGEGRSF
-481 NTQDWDTY
+481 GGSTQDWDTY
-489 QLQVGRDQG
+489 QLQVGREQG

-513 LVKGSIGAI
+513 LTKGSIGAI
-522 KLAQGQTYVQLPK
+522 KLAQGHTFVQLPK
-535 AMNSET
+535 AMNSDT
-541 TGKLSKLRIRQKEV
+541 AGKLRKLRIRQKEV

-569 GGRGGERRGNGG
+569 GR
-581 GNGYRGNREGGRGG
+581 REGGR
-595 EGNRGRGGE
+595 
-604 GHRGQRGSRDGA
+604 RDG
-616 SAGGNSNGGG
+616 GRRDGG

-632 GARDGN
+632 GNRDGN
-638 REGGNRDGE
+638 REGNRGGYRGNRDGE

-656 DNRGNHRGER
+656 DHRGNYRGER
-666 GHGRRTPSSES
+666 GHGRSENRGNRSRAEA

>member
-1 MQDQDQVKDQEVQV
+1 MQDSVIQ
-15 KFTDLKLSE
+15 FSDLSLNDSI
-24 ATLSALDGMG
+24 LSALDGMG

-47 HLLDGRDLLGKAQ
+47 HLLEGADALGKAQ

-74 SKLNLDQRKPQAIIL
+74 NKLDLDQRKPQAIVL

-99 AAEVKNLGKNIKGL
+99 AAEMKNLGKNIKGL

-126 QMRALKNGTHIVVGT
+126 QMRALKNGAHVVVGT

-151 DRLHLDEVQTFV
+151 ERLHLDEVNTFV

-177 DVTWIMEKSPETAQ
+177 DVTAIMEHAPESAQ

-201 MLRNIVQRFL
+201 MLKNIVERFV
-211 RNPEHVDVAG
+211 RDPVTVDVAG
-221 KNHTVDKVEQ
+221 KNHTVEKVGQ
-231 QYWVVKGIEKDEAMS
+231 QFWVVKGVEKDEAMS
-246 RLLETEETDASIVFV
+246 RLLETEETEASIVFV
-261 RTRQDTERLADWLLA
+261 RTRQDTERLAEWLCA
-276 RGFKAAALHGDI
+276 RGFKAAALHGEI
-288 PQSQR
+288 PQSLR
-293 ERTVDNIKQGVIDI
+293 ERTVEHIKQGVIEM

-315 RGLDVPRITHVFNYD
+315 RGLEVPRMTHVFNYD

-354 ILLVRPNQIRMLR
+354 ILLVRTNQIRMLR
-367 TIERVTKSTMSEIQL
+367 TIERVTKSSMEEIQL
-382 PERDKVA
+382 PLRDQVA
-389 EARLVKLGAELAE
+389 EARLNKLAAELEA
-402 EKEHKAVE
+402 EKEHKALD

-416 EKLQE
+416 EKLQ
-421 TLEIDA
+421 TSLEIDPA
-427 ATLAAI
+427 MLAAM

-440 KRPLFYVGA
+440 KRPLFYIGE
-449 DPMIAAVE
+449 DPMVEAIE
-457 RDKQRRKERRDNP
+457 RDKQRRKER

-481 NTQDWDTY
+481 NNQDWDTY
-489 QLQVGRDQG
+489 QLQVGREQG

-513 LVKGSIGAI
+513 LGKGSIGAI
-522 KLAQGQTYVQLPK
+522 KLAQGHTFVQLPK
-535 AMNSET
+535 AMTSEAAS
-541 TGKLSKLRIRQKEV
+541 KLSKLRIRQQDV

-569 GGRGGERRGNGG
+569 GGRRDGGRRDGG
-581 GNGYRGNREGGRGG
+581 RREGGFR
-595 EGNRGRGGE
+595 
-604 GHRGQRGSRDGA
+604 
-616 SAGGNSNGGG
+616 
-626 YRGNRD
+626 
-632 GARDGN
+632 GN
-638 REGGNRDGE
+638 REGGNRGGERREGGRREGGFRGNRDGNREGNREGGE

-656 DNRGNHRGER
+656 DHRGNYRGER
-666 GHGRRTPSSES
+666 GHGRGRRTQDA

>member
-1 MQDQDQVKDQEVQV
+1 M
-15 KFTDLKLSE
+15 SE
-24 ATLSALDGMG
+24 SVIQFNELALNDNILSALDSMG

-47 HLLDGRDLLGKAQ
+47 LLLEGRDALGKAQ

-74 SKLNLDQRKPQAIIL
+74 NKINLNQHKPQAIIM

-99 AAEVKNLGKNIKGL
+99 AAEIKNLGRDIKGL
-113 KVLEIYGGASIVD
+113 KVIEIYGGASIVD
-126 QMRALKNGTHIVVGT
+126 QMRALSRGAHIVVGT
-141 PGRVQDLINR
+141 PGRVKDLLTR
-151 DRLHLDEVQTFV
+151 DRLHLDEAHTFV
-163 LDEADEMLN
+163 LDEADEMLK

-177 DVTWIMEKSPETAQ
+177 DVTWILEQAPESAQ

-201 MLRNIVQRFL
+201 MVKTIVDRYL
-211 RNPEHVDVAG
+211 RNPAKVDVAG
-221 KNHTVDKVEQ
+221 TNHTVDKVAQ
-231 QYWVVKGIEKDEAMS
+231 NFWVVKGVEKDEAMS

-261 RTRQDTERLADWLLA
+261 RTRQDTERLADWLSA

-288 PQSQR
+288 PQSLR
-293 ERTVDNIKQGVIDI
+293 ERTVDHIKQGVIDI

-354 ILLVRPNQIRMLR
+354 ILLVRTNQIRMLR
-367 TIERVTKSTMSEIQL
+367 TIERVTKSSMEEIQL
-382 PERDKVA
+382 PLRDQVA
-389 EARLVKLGAELAE
+389 AARVAKLGAELE
-402 EKEHKAVE
+402 TEKESKALE
-410 KFAELV
+410 NFAGLITT
-416 EKLQE
+416 LQE
-421 TLEIDA
+421 SLDVDA
-427 ATLAAI
+427 ATLAAM

-440 KRPLFYVGA
+440 KSPLFYIGE
-449 DPMIAAVE
+449 DPMIAAIE
-457 RDKQRRKERRDNP
+457 RDKNRRKERRENRDN
-470 REGGREGGRSF
+470 GGRDF

-489 QLQVGRDQG
+489 QLQVGREQG

-513 LVKGSIGAI
+513 LTKGSIGAI
-522 KLAQGQTYVQLPK
+522 KLDQGSTYVQLPK

-541 TGKLSKLRIRQKEV
+541 AGKLSKLRIRQKEA
-555 GAVVCD
+555 GAVVVD
-561 FDDFRESR
+561 FNDFREP
-569 GGRGGERRGNGG
+569 RRGNGG
-581 GNGYRGNREGGRGG
+581 RGGRDGGRGGYRGNRDGNREGGRGG
-595 EGNRGRGGE
+595 
-604 GHRGQRGSRDGA
+604 
-616 SAGGNSNGGG
+616 

-632 GARDGN
+632 GNRDGN
-638 REGGNRDGE
+638 REGGRDGE

-656 DNRGNHRGER
+656 DHRGNYRGER
-666 GHGRRTPSSES
+666 GHGNGGNRGRRPERNEG